1 MAHTRVRVTAFYG
14 KYKMSS
20 ESDERGAKFR
30 DEGDIKR
37 ITDEISE
44 NLRKRHGQDVELKI
58 STWEVL

>member
-1 MAHTRVRVTAFYG
+1 
-14 KYKMSS
+14 MSS